1 MLQIEGLVK
10 RYGTRSV
17 LQGLSLHIFEGEI
30 YGLLGPNGAGKTT
43 TINILCNLLQADAGT
58 IAINGYP
65 VSERTKPWLGIAPQE
80 NLVYRSLTCEEN
92 LDFFGRLYGLPGAER
107 RRRVQYCLEAV
118 GLADRAATPAE
129 RLSGGMRR
137 RLSMAIALIHNP
149 KLIVLDEPTTGLDIE
164 ARYELWE
171 LIRTLQRQGMTVLLT
186 THLLDEAERLCDR
199 IGILKDGS
207 ILQEGTLAELRQCI
221 AAEEILTIQTPDE
234 AGAIARAASLG
245 LLHRR
250 YGSDLAF
257 WLPGQWELK
266 EIIQQFEGIPLDAIA
281 RQPVRLEHI
290 YIELT
295 QQSS

>member
-17 LQGLSLHIFEGEI
+17 LQGLSLHILEGEI
-30 YGLLGPNGAGKTT
+30 YGLLGPNGSGKTT
-43 TINILCNLLQADAGT
+43 TINILCNLLHADAGT

-65 VSERTKPWLGIAPQE
+65 VSEHTKPWLGIAPQE
-80 NLVYRSLTCEEN
+80 NLVYRSLTCVEN
-92 LDFFGRLYGLPGAER
+92 LDFFGQLYGLAGAER

-207 ILQEGTLAELRQCI
+207 ILQEGTLAELRRCI

-234 AGAIARAASLG
+234 AGAIARAVSLG
-245 LLHRR
+245 LPHRR

-266 EIIQQFEGIPLDAIA
+266 DIIERFEGIPLDAIA

-295 QQSS
+295 QQST